1 MKDPF
6 RFLLTGIFG
15 ITFDRT
21 TEICLSDFDK
31 PVHCLASLMK
41 GIRKRKSDS
50 LWLARFDRK
59 FLGHSHIWS
68 TPRVIN
74 AILGHYARFWI
85 FWRGSFGARKQ
96 RLAAQGSRLG
106 LAGSQNSLP
115 PGQLASELENTFN
128 SEFSYV
134 LQPPSGKW
142 IRGPS
147 SKEAGC
153 LIDVNNSSHRILI
166 TGCLIV
172 CRWIGDPWVEVR
184 LYFVHLTYSG
194 TTRQQPAKM
203 WQNAYSRWTLT
214 MLGQH
219 SASVISIWWQK
230 TLYVSHRPMP
240 I

>member
-1 MKDPF
+1 MFVSFDKLPWQPQISCRF
-6 RFLLTGIFG
+6 YFYFFNFLLQIP
-15 ITFDRT
+15 
-21 TEICLSDFDK
+21 EIRQCHKHFNLLLST
-31 PVHCLASLMK
+31 LTRA
-41 GIRKRKSDS
+41 
-50 LWLARFDRK
+50 
-59 FLGHSHIWS
+59 
-68 TPRVIN
+68 
-74 AILGHYARFWI
+74 
-85 FWRGSFGARKQ
+85 
-96 RLAAQGSRLG
+96 
-106 LAGSQNSLP
+106 
-115 PGQLASELENTFN
+115 GQLASELEDTFN

-166 TGCLIV
+166 TDCLIV